1 MLAAA
6 SSFAGPWRE
15 KQVSLKGDDSWGLH
29 NSVLEGESYVA
40 EKQRVGVAIHP
51 GKTHIEESMVEL
63 EKCIVTKSGFGG
75 CLLRKIGS
83 IVYAEPQ
90 GKPTLAGPELVNF
103 IFESTASLERRN
115 AKSGICRKLE
125 IAMMVTGGMD
135 R

>member
-15 KQVSLKGDDSWGLH
+15 KQVSLKGDDSCGLH
-29 NSVLEGESYVA
+29 NSVLEVT
-40 EKQRVGVAIHP
+40 IHP

-83 IVYAEPQ
+83 IVYAEHQ

-115 AKSGICRKLE
+115 AKSGICRKWE